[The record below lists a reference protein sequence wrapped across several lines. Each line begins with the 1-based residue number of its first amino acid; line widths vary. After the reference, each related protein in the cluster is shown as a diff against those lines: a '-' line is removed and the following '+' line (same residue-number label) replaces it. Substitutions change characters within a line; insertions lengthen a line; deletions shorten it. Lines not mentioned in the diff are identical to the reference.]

1 MKKTILFMSAVAML
15 AAVSCNK
22 AEIDNS
28 STEVETPSVNNLVEF
43 VAYTDVET
51 KTSLNGLATE
61 WEGGDMIDING
72 ITFETSDVGSKATFT
87 ADEKPEVPYHAGYP
101 CSLVYDNEEQVE
113 GKLGFNF
120 DNSFVLDAGTL
131 CDDVLAVAYSES
143 EPSLQFKNVVSLLKF
158 RVPEFIEDITEIR
171 ISTTETLAGDIYVNY
186 NDATWTIDEDRESFN
201 EIVITPGSNKFEHG
215 EDIYYYV
222 PVLPGEKTN
231 LTVRINGY
239 IAATGKTIEF
249 KRNFIHN
256 LGTLPAPVA
265 SDYALIGSHS
275 DWKFTSLIT
284 LYKEGNSYVAYN
296 ISGLDEFK
304 IINKSATGWD
314 GTLTT
319 NRGGGETVKA
329 SGITYQKLFD
339 NGSNIKVSSTSAKY
353 NLTVSSD
360 LSEITIEE
368 LNINAKPSNYSII
381 GSNNNWDSDIVL
393 MTTSTENILVAKN
406 IDFKKN
412 VGVKIREGRDWT
424 NNWSCDWKALKVNS
438 TMDCRKGYDC
448 NMLFAD
454 GSSNWDKSYDVYV
467 KLASGAPSKF
477 HIVTAGSTAPTF

>member
-158 RVPEFIEDITEIR
+158 RVPEFIEDIKEIR

-222 PVLPGEKTN
+222 PVLPGKKTN

-256 LGTLPAPVA
+256 LGTLPAPVVA
-265 SDYALIGSHS
+265 EDAVVRINNMNGWGDLKITIKQGA
-275 DWKFTSLIT
+275 TSLASAKAMTNEGNNIFSYKLEPKYVGTEVTYYLEHSWYQTSTKTVTLAADSDAKAIT
-284 LYKEGNSYVAYN
+284 LNTTYLQPNAKWNSDNPRFGAHIWETGKNGIWVMA
-296 ISGLDEFK
+296 
-304 IINKSATGWD
+304 NKVKNNFFEVEVP
-314 GTLTT
+314 TT
-319 NRGGGETVKA
+319 AN
-329 SGITYQKLFD
+329 Y
-339 NGSNIKVSSTSAKY
+339 SNIIWCRMDP
-353 NLTVSSD
+353 N
-360 LSEITIEE
+360 
-368 LNINAKPSNYSII
+368 N
-381 GSNNNWDSDIVL
+381 SNNDWGSVWNQTLDLTLKHLCYCLNGNDDDW
-393 MTTSTENILVAKN
+393 NKN
-406 IDFKKN
+406 
-412 VGVKIREGRDWT
+412 
-424 NNWSCDWKALKVNS
+424 
-438 TMDCRKGYDC
+438 
-448 NMLFAD
+448 
-454 GSSNWDKSYDVYV
+454 
-467 KLASGAPSKF
+467 KLND
-477 HIVTAGSTAPTF
+477 TRWY

>member
-1 MKKTILFMSAVAML
+1 MKKIFVYMASAALMF
-15 AAVSCNK
+15 AVSCNK
-22 AEIDNS
+22 EEVNEDTTAP
-28 STEVETPSVNNLVEF
+28 VETELITVDLNPMTKTALGAEGTTTWDADDKVSVTVGGKVVGTLSLVEGSTFSGEITAGLSGAAVLNYPAGVTTVPATQIAVAGSFADEAALLEGTTTVEDLRAGTGVELQNKTALLKFTVAQAGDVTFEVGATEYTVTGCKTGSTYYACLAPVEDATF
-43 VAYTDVET
+43 VARI
-51 KTSLNGLATE
+51 
-61 WEGGDMIDING
+61 GGYL
-72 ITFETSDVGSKATFT
+72 SKQAPKNVTFT
-87 ADEKPEVPYHAGYP
+87 ANKIAN
-101 CSLVYDNEEQVE
+101 LNE
-113 GKLGFNF
+113 
-120 DNSFVLDAGTL
+120 
-131 CDDVLAVAYSES
+131 
-143 EPSLQFKNVVSLLKF
+143 
-158 RVPEFIEDITEIR
+158 
-171 ISTTETLAGDIYVNY
+171 
-186 NDATWTIDEDRESFN
+186 
-201 EIVITPGSNKFEHG
+201 
-215 EDIYYYV
+215 
-222 PVLPGEKTN
+222 
-231 LTVRINGY
+231 
-239 IAATGKTIEF
+239 
-249 KRNFIHN
+249 
-256 LGTLPAPVA
+256 LPAPVA

-314 GTLTT
+314 ATLTT

-329 SGITYQKLFD
+329 SGITYQKLFH

-406 IDFKKN
+406 IDFKKD

-424 NNWSCDWKALKVNS
+424 NNWSCDWKALKVSS

-467 KLASGAPSKF
+467 KLANGAPSKF